1 MQHQYTLPIYEFDPE
16 TFDNFDAENNQVL
29 CNSLFDNFSKLQ
41 QPFFYLW
48 GTKSSGKTHILKAA
62 NNLFLQQ
69 ERASIYIPLTKTNYF
84 SPEILE
90 SLEELDLVCLDDLDA
105 IAGNDEWEVAI
116 FDLFN
121 RIKERGQTL
130 LLMSANEPAQ
140 QLAIKLP
147 DLRSRLTW
155 GETYQLAE
163 LADEKKAF
171 VLQQAARKRGLE
183 LPDEVA
189 KFLLSRLD
197 RDLTYL
203 FSILDKLDKASLQA
217 QRKLTIP
224 FVKEQLHL

>member
-1 MQHQYTLPIYEFDPE
+1 MQHQYILPIHEFDPE
-16 TFDNFDAENNQVL
+16 TFDNFDSENNQVL
-29 CNSLFDNFSKLQ
+29 CNSLFENFAHLQ
-41 QPFFYLW
+41 QSFFYLW

-69 ERASIYIPLTKTNYF
+69 ERSSIYIPLTKTNYF

-105 IAGNDEWEVAI
+105 IAGNAEWEIAI

-121 RIKERGQTL
+121 RIKETGKTL
-130 LLMSANEPAQ
+130 LLVTANEPVQ
-140 QLAIKLP
+140 QLKIDLP
-147 DLRSRLTW
+147 DLRSRLSW
-155 GETYQLAE
+155 GESYQLAE
-163 LADEKKAF
+163 LSDEKKAA
-171 VLQQAARKRGLE
+171 VLQQTARNRGLE